1 MLYESISYDHE
12 TDKRTVFEFMK
23 EMIDQ
28 IYGVESQI
36 VERAME
42 RFAIGSTAPKNF
54 DIITKMNKSPLRKEL
69 LQKKIGKMQ
78 TDTMKS
84 KNLST

>member
-12 TDKRTVFEFMK
+12 TDKRTCFEFMK

-36 VERAME
+36 VDKAMD
-42 RFAIGSTAPKNF
+42 RFAIGSIVPKNF
-54 DIITKMNKSPLRKEL
+54 DIITKMNR
-69 LQKKIGKMQ
+69 
-78 TDTMKS
+78 
-84 KNLST
+84 